1 MTVQIGDTDKITI
14 ITDIS
19 MADSELIDTERVLI
33 NFLKLV
39 CRTKNWIY
47 KLRWFPWTSWHGSL
61 V

>member
-33 NFLKLV
+33 IF
-39 CRTKNWIY
+39 
-47 KLRWFPWTSWHGSL
+47 
-61 V
+61 